1 MSLISFLIL
10 GLIAGWLAETIMKGR
25 GAGLVVNL
33 IVGVIGAY
41 LGSILFSLLGLSAHG
56 FIGSLITATI
66 GAVVLL
72 LLINI
77 LKKA

>member
-1 MSLISFLIL
+1 MNLISFLIL
-10 GLIAGWLAETIMKGR
+10 GLIAGWLAATIMKGR
-25 GAGLVVNL
+25 GAGMLVNL
-33 IVGVIGAY
+33 VLGVIGAY
-41 LGSILFSLLGLSAHG
+41 LGGFLFSLFGLSAHG

-72 LLINI
+72 FLINI